1 MSTSQPGKWAVVRSP
16 SGQLPVYRDIR
27 NHNSR
32 FKSLCAR
39 WPVVSVHLC
48 ALPRDGRTLNPRG
61 IVQRAMRALWVLSVS
76 IVCVEREYVYTHLRM
91 L

>member
-1 MSTSQPGKWAVVRSP
+1 M
-16 SGQLPVYRDIR
+16 YRDIR

-61 IVQRAMRALWVLSVS
+61 IVQRAMRVSMCVLMLTALLVRV
-76 IVCVEREYVYTHLRM
+76 VCIAPLHPRLFAP
-91 L
+91 

>member
-32 FKSLCAR
+32 YQPLCVR

-48 ALPRDGRTLNPRG
+48 ALPRDGRNPNARG
-61 IVQRAMRALWVLSVS
+61 IVQRATRALWVLRVR
-76 IVCVEREYVYTHLRM
+76 VCEYMHIHFRIP
-91 L
+91 